1 MAWSV
6 GVIGGSTA
14 KDWMW
19 ESTFPLAKSTSLA
32 PLGMAEG
39 GNYFA
44 SCGSVPGKRA
54 ANRSA
59 LLLQGGKGG
68 GLVARIGPSRGAPQ
82 RAKLTSCGRRKGSS
96 VYLTEDGI
104 ERTDDSHDVGD
115 KMTANHSVEGL
126 KIHEGRGPNP
136 DAVGLRRAIADDVVA
151 KDAFR

>member
-1 MAWSV
+1 MRGTTATITTPQVISTHQFWRKVRTAWSV
-6 GVIGGSTA
+6 GVICGSTG
-14 KDWMW
+14 KDW
-19 ESTFPLAKSTSLA
+19 T
-32 PLGMAEG
+32 
-39 GNYFA
+39 
-44 SCGSVPGKRA
+44 
-54 ANRSA
+54 
-59 LLLQGGKGG
+59 
-68 GLVARIGPSRGAPQ
+68 SRGARQ
-82 RAKLTSCGRRKGSS
+82 RAKLSSGGCAAKGSS